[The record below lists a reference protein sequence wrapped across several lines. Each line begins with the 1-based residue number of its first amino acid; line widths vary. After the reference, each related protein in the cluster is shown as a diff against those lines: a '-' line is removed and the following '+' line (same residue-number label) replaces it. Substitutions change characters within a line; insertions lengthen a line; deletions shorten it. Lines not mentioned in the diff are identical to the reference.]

1 MIGFCIVCP
10 RLASRRSE
18 ILTGFFREKV
28 ITAEISITRAS
39 WDLQRGDNIPIG
51 LDRDEPRAI

>member
-1 MIGFCIVCP
+1 
-10 RLASRRSE
+10 LASRRSE